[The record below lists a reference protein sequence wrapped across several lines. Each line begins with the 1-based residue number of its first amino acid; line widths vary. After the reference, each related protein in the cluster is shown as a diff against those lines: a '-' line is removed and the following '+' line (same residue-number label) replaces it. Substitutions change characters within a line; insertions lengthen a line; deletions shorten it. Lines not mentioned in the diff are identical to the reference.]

1 MEIKKE
7 YVPFIRDIFRAF
19 PQTVFIKD
27 TEGKYVFTTKV
38 CDLLNAGPSGTI
50 VGKTDYEVQFDKEL
64 GMRYYKEDMEI
75 IRTGISTHTTD
86 LFCIEGEMHY
96 IEVIKNP
103 IHNDD
108 N

>member
-50 VGKTDYEVQFDKEL
+50 VGKQI
-64 GMRYYKEDMEI
+64 MRF
-75 IRTGISTHTTD
+75 S
-86 LFCIEGEMHY
+86 L
-96 IEVIKNP
+96 IKNWECAITKKIWKSSELEFP
-103 IHNDD
+103 LIRQIFFV
-108 N
+108 